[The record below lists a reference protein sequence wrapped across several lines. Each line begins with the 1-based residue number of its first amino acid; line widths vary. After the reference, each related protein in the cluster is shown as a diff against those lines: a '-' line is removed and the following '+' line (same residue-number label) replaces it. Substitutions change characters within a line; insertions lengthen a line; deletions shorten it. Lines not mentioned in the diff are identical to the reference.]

1 MTSSKIFL
9 SGLVGALIV
18 SSMAIYF
25 APNGLKVVI
34 GAFMIFFV
42 VLYFLSVKQS
52 RKLADAFNEVVYNLK
67 ESQEALG
74 EAKTVSEI
82 KITARTRE
90 LQELAESLEDK
101 VTERTLEIRA
111 KLKEL
116 ERFRELTIGREMKMI
131 ELKKELKKIYG
142 SQKKEN

>member
-25 APNGLKVVI
+25 APNGLKVII

-82 KITARTRE
+82 KIHARTRE